1 VATNVRDTR
10 GAQLWPTLGAAEVE
24 RLRRFGEVRHYAAG
38 DGAQVVASIHT
49 YLAGAA
55 AAIVREPAAT
65 MELA

>member
-1 VATNVRDTR
+1 
-10 GAQLWPTLGAAEVE
+10 VE

-55 AAIVREPAAT
+55 GAIVPEPAAT